1 MEIQGIKVNG
11 FNFDI
16 KHGEIVLST
25 TKQEFNKKYLI
36 LMLQTIEEVENMLK
50 PKEENNNENTK

>member
-1 MEIQGIKVNG
+1 MEIQSIKVNG

-16 KHGEIVLST
+16 KHGEIVLAT

-50 PKEENNNENTK
+50 PKETEGGKK